1 MSRAI
6 YFHAPAT
13 FARSRV
19 FDDRSGPE
27 AFDQALALRVQ
38 DLCGRSLR
46 QASRFIHLAA
56 VGALAS
62 VREATPPASTGVY
75 LATGLGDQ
83 RTPARVFAQTRTGPP
98 AVSPFDF
105 VNMNS
110 NTATYYIARLAG
122 LAGPNL
128 TISQG
133 VLSFEWALRQACIA
147 IEEGLDHALVGGV
160 DESAPSIAELERR
173 YKPPRGESPG
183 EGSAWLMLSTESAR
197 AVGRLVDMRWLNAPR
212 AADWQRLHER
222 LVDLAAQGPI
232 FVSSGSHVPRPFVT
246 ELVDRLPRATLRT
259 PMADCGDYPT
269 SSAYAVAQG
278 LRDPSP
284 RPATLLHISADGRG
298 RFVTLL
304 CHTGHA

>member
-1 MSRAI
+1 MSRPI

-13 FARSRV
+13 FARMCA
-19 FDDRSGPE
+19 FDDHSERA

-56 VGALAS
+56 VGALTS
-62 VREATPPASTGVY
+62 VREAVPPPSTGVY

-83 RTPARVFAQTRTGPP
+83 RTPARVFAQTRTDLA

-133 VLSFEWALRQACIA
+133 VLSFEWALHQACIA
-147 IEEGLDHALVGGV
+147 IEGGLDHALVGGV
-160 DESAPSIAELERR
+160 DEGAPSPAELERR
-173 YKPPRGESPG
+173 YALPPGESPG
-183 EGSAWLMLSTESAR
+183 EGSAWFVLSTEPTR
-197 AVGRLVDMRWLNAPR
+197 AVGHLIDMHWLSAPHT
-212 AADWQRLHER
+212 ADWRRLCDHLR
-222 LVDLAAQGPI
+222 DLVEQDPVL
-232 FVSSGSHVPRPFVT
+232 VSSAARVPRSLVT
-246 ELVDRLPRATLRT
+246 EIIDRLPRAIPRT
-259 PMADCGDYPT
+259 PPADCGDYPT
-269 SSAYAVAQG
+269 CSALAVVQG
-278 LRDPSP
+278 LRAPSP

-298 RFVTLL
+298 RFVTIL
-304 CHTGHA
+304 CHIERA